1 MAVANILKTMIK
13 ILINGC
19 NGKMGQVLAKE
30 IAKTPD
36 AEVLCCVDRIDTGDN
51 AFPVFTNIEE
61 INLIPDVIIDFSVP
75 ESTFNIL
82 EFAKQKN
89 IPIVIAT
96 TGFTDIELEKIKVYS
111 EIIPVFKSAN
121 MSYEINLISK
131 LVAEIARKLPDTD
144 IEIVETHHN
153 RKIDAPS
160 GTALILAYSI
170 NEALDNQMNYEYNR
184 HAKREKRSK
193 KEIGI
198 HSIRG
203 GNECGKHTVIFF
215 GENESLEITHNVNSR
230 AVFASGAI
238 KAANF
243 IIHKN
248 PGLYNMNHMV

>member
-1 MAVANILKTMIK
+1 MLK

-19 NGKMGQVLAKE
+19 NGKMGQVLKNE
-30 IAKTPD
+30 IANTKD
-36 AEVLCCVDRIDTGDN
+36 SQVLCGVDKIDN
-51 AFPVFTNIEE
+51 INNSFPVFTKAEDINI
-61 INLIPDVIIDFSVP
+61 IPDVIIDFSVP
-75 ESTFNIL
+75 ESTLNIL
-82 EFAKQKN
+82 EFAKQNN

-96 TGFTDIELEKIKVYS
+96 TGFSNEQLEKIKEYS
-111 EIIPVFKSAN
+111 TCLPIFKSAN
-121 MSYEINLISK
+121 MSYEINLLSK
-131 LVAEIARKLPDTD
+131 LVADIATKLPNSD

-153 RKIDAPS
+153 RKLDAPS
-160 GTALILAYSI
+160 GTALILADSI
-170 NEALDNQMNYEYNR
+170 NQALDNDKVYEYNR

-243 IIHKN
+243 IIYKN
-248 PGLYNMNHMV
+248 PGLYDMNDLV

>member
-1 MAVANILKTMIK
+1 MKV
-13 ILINGC
+13 LINGC
-19 NGKMGQVLAKE
+19 NGKMGQVLANE
-30 IAKTPD
+30 IIKTQD
-36 AEVLCCVDRIDTGDN
+36 VDILCGVDRIDTGDN
-51 AFPVFTNIEE
+51 SFPVFTNIED

-75 ESTFNIL
+75 VSTFNIL
-82 EFAKQKN
+82 EFAKEKN

-96 TGFTDIELEKIKVYS
+96 TGFSNEELEKIKEYS
-111 EIIPVFKSAN
+111 EYIPVFRSAN

-131 LVAEIARKLPDTD
+131 IVAEVAKKLPDTD

-153 RKIDAPS
+153 RKIDSPS
-160 GTALILAYSI
+160 GTALILADSI
-170 NEALDNQMNYEYNR
+170 NEALNNELNYEYNR

-238 KAANF
+238 KAAMF
-243 IIHKN
+243 LVHKN
-248 PGLYNMNHMV
+248 PGLYNMNDMV

>member
-1 MAVANILKTMIK
+1 MKV
-13 ILINGC
+13 LINGC
-19 NGKMGQVLAKE
+19 NGKMGQVLANE
-30 IAKTPD
+30 IIKTQD
-36 AEVLCCVDRIDTGDN
+36 VDILCGVDRIDTGDN
-51 AFPVFTNIEE
+51 SFPVFTNIED
-61 INLIPDVIIDFSVP
+61 INFIPDVIIDFSVP
-75 ESTFNIL
+75 VSTFNIL
-82 EFAKQKN
+82 EFAKEKN

-96 TGFTDIELEKIKVYS
+96 TGFSDEELEKIKEYS
-111 EIIPVFKSAN
+111 EYIPVFRSAN

-131 LVAEIARKLPDTD
+131 IVAEVAKKLPDTD

-153 RKIDAPS
+153 RKIDSPS
-160 GTALILAYSI
+160 GTALILADSI
-170 NEALDNQMNYEYNR
+170 NEALNNELNYEYNR

-238 KAANF
+238 KAAMF
-243 IIHKN
+243 LVHKN
-248 PGLYNMNHMV
+248 PGLYNMNDMV